1 VNVETP
7 GTPQAAPKAF
17 RAFFIRAFA
26 PVVAFAVQV
35 DELERVFERQVRQLA
50 RGVLSHPQRSALDS
64 AAEADLSMTFRSHKR
79 MFARA

>member
-1 VNVETP
+1 
-7 GTPQAAPKAF
+7 
-17 RAFFIRAFA
+17 
-26 PVVAFAVQV
+26 V